1 MNENSELVKLYT
13 GGDVVVR
20 RIKLELEVKGINA
33 LIKDGFKQ
41 GLGAGFGGGVP
52 SAIDIF
58 VTEENFEK
66 AHEIVEALTEDSF
79 E

>member
-1 MNENSELVKLYT
+1 MAGNDELVKLYT
-13 GGDVVVR
+13 GGDVIIT
-20 RIKLELEVKGINA
+20 RIKLELEAQGIKS

-41 GLGAGFGGGVP
+41 GIEAGFGGGVP

-58 VTEENFEK
+58 VTEKNFEK
-66 AHEIVEALTEDSF
+66 ARKLVKAITE